1 MPGYDSPLVKQ
12 KIFFIKKEAAGI
24 ACMCACALLF
34 SFLLIYI
41 IGGVGELTI
50 VALLLSIVAL
60 LVSIVALLVTEST
73 LALPGTLLR

>member
-1 MPGYDSPLVKQ
+1 MHVRVRTAL
-12 KIFFIKKEAAGI
+12 FF
-24 ACMCACALLF
+24 F
-34 SFLLIYI
+34 SFNLYI

-60 LVSIVALLVTEST
+60 LVSIVALLVSIVALLVTEST

>member
-1 MPGYDSPLVKQ
+1 MHVRVRT
-12 KIFFIKKEAAGI
+12 
-24 ACMCACALLF
+24 ALFF
-34 SFLLIYI
+34 SFNLYY

>member
-1 MPGYDSPLVKQ
+1 
-12 KIFFIKKEAAGI
+12 
-24 ACMCACALLF
+24 MCACALLF

-50 VALLLSIVAL
+50 VALL
-60 LVSIVALLVTEST
+60 VSIVALLVTEST

>member
-1 MPGYDSPLVKQ
+1 
-12 KIFFIKKEAAGI
+12 
-24 ACMCACALLF
+24 MCACALLF